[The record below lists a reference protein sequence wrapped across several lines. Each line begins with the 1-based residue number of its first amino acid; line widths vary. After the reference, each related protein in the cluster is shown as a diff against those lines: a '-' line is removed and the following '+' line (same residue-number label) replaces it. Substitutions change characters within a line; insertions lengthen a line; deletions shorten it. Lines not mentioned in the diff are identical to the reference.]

1 MNQESVR
8 QRKAADKIKE
18 IVSVIIDQE
27 IKDPDK
33 GFVTV
38 TNVKI
43 TPDLRLASVYFTAL
57 GDDEAR
63 QKSLSTLNRAKS
75 FIRNEMAPLLKMR
88 FVPDLRFFADDT
100 LDYAM
105 KIEELIKRAKAEDE
119 KLGNNDD

>member
-18 IVSVIIDQE
+18 IVSIIIDRE

-38 TNVKI
+38 I
-43 TPDLRLASVYFTAL
+43 TCRNARFYDWHPYILPHLAMMKPGKNHYP
-57 GDDEAR
+57 
-63 QKSLSTLNRAKS
+63 LNRAKS

-88 FVPDLRFFADDT
+88 FVPDLRFC
-100 LDYAM
+100 
-105 KIEELIKRAKAEDE
+105 R
-119 KLGNNDD
+119 